1 MTETPITDRTIKEHH
16 FWDSNPIESDGEPV
30 KKQMKK
36 LELAANKLYSRLSIW
51 VNTAA
56 TAKYLDPRDVEA
68 LAEFELLK
76 KHD

>member
-1 MTETPITDRTIKEHH
+1 MTETPITENLDNKLLRADYGYE
-16 FWDSNPIESDGEPV
+16 IEIDEWKNSHE
-30 KKQMKK
+30 K

-51 VNTAA
+51 VNTASMA
-56 TAKYLDPRDVEA
+56 NYLDPKDAEA